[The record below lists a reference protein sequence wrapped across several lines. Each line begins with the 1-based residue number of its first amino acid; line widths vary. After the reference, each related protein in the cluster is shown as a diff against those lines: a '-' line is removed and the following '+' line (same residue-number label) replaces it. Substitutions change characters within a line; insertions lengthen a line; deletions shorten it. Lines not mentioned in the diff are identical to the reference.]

1 MKTMHARA
9 NTTGAVEYFRQR
21 LAYEATPHGL
31 KSLLEEEP
39 TEVVV
44 IDVRDADSFS
54 EGHIPGARNIPLDRL
69 VASLS
74 GLPRD
79 QLIVTYAAD
88 LTCALSPRAALELA
102 QKGFRV
108 QNLLGG
114 LTEWVRKG
122 YPVEAEG
129 MPSERSQA
137 W

>member
-9 NTTGAVEYFRQR
+9 MTTGAVEYFRER
-21 LAYEATPHGL
+21 LAYEAAPQSL
-31 KSLLEEEP
+31 KSLLEERP
-39 TEVVV
+39 NEVVL

-54 EGHIPGARNIPLDRL
+54 DGHIPGARNIPLDRL

-74 GLPRD
+74 GLSKDR
-79 QLIVTYAAD
+79 LIVTYGAD
-88 LTCALSPRAALELA
+88 IACSLSPRAALELA

-108 QNLLGG
+108 QHLLGG
-114 LTEWVRKG
+114 LTEWARKG

-129 MPSERSQA
+129 MPHERSQA